1 MVAQDL
7 LYGTAKAAVSH
18 LTRLAAMHLGPHG
31 ITVNA
36 VSPGAVATPI
46 FYGGSHVARERTP
59 DHNAATMRKLEGSL
73 ARANPLGRAGMPG
86 DVANAILYLASEDG
100 SYVNGHDLVLDG
112 GMVARAS
119 W

>member
-1 MVAQDL
+1 
-7 LYGTAKAAVSH
+7 
-18 LTRLAAMHLGPHG
+18 
-31 ITVNA
+31 
-36 VSPGAVATPI
+36 
-46 FYGGSHVARERTP
+46 
-59 DHNAATMRKLEGSL
+59 MRKLEGSL